1 MRKELRAGLMC
12 LAFVAQPLRAL
23 ADTAPSI
30 SVLGAFFPDW
40 MFCGLGALLVTVP
53 LAQVLA
59 GSAWGQALGARWRL
73 ALNIAAFALLAMVGW
88 LLWFKN

>member
-12 LAFVAQPLRAL
+12 LAMASQPLRAV
-23 ADTAPSI
+23 AGTAPSI

-40 MFCGLGALLVTVP
+40 MFCGLGALLLSLP
-53 LAQVLA
+53 LSQVLA
-59 GSAWGQALGARWRL
+59 RSAWGQALGARWRL
-73 ALNIAAFALLAMVGW
+73 ALYVAAFALLAMAGW